1 MTATKLDPWSDQEAA
16 KLGDAWAQETD
27 NGAVCWGD
35 DASAMNSGSRP
46 EGRRTTRRV
55 RNGKRDKGPK
65 NDPFRFEG
73 EGVSFKAKLIGSET
87 VDNARGDRMCQETMQ
102 RLKAAVRASGEHK
115 QRVVLAV
122 SLQGIKIRDD
132 KSGELVFHHPVHKI
146 SFISQ
151 DTSDARAF
159 GYVCVSD
166 EGCHQFVAI
175 KTEKTASQL
184 VIALRD
190 LFQVVLE
197 MKQHEMRL
205 AREEQQQQQQTGRSS
220 ASQMHT
226 SKSADFSQRGEAQEV
241 LYEAVSGARE
251 GPSPPPPEVQPQ
263 SPQGSG
269 TPTVDDLLDLQSE
282 LDSLQQGIQQME
294 TTIAAAATL
303 ASPVS
308 SDPFDTSFVTDP
320 SQASRA
326 FFSQPATPV
335 GPAPPL
341 LPPPPP
347 ARPASS
353 CASVT
358 RVAPPPFPE
367 QRAPER
373 RPPRSLAFAPPA
385 PPPHQQPT
393 STVSLPPTPLP
404 DLFAELDP
412 LGGGRPQRSRADFF
426 RDVKSPPRRVLR
438 DLYRDG
444 NQVSGSGLADV
455 ASLVSCGGW
464 ETFEEETTTTTAPPS
479 FPPPPLPSSSSSG
492 ALASP
497 PVAIPPPPADEG
509 FCSGSNASS
518 VSPSLP
524 LGATPLLLQGSGSGD
539 IFSRSKDP
547 FADEFFAAPAAVG
560 GTLQESPAMAVF
572 GSAPAPLLPNG
583 ATMMPGG
590 SPWLLSPQEASFSR

>member
-16 KLGDAWAQETD
+16 KLGDTWAQETD

-35 DASAMNSGSRP
+35 DASAMNSAPRP

-87 VDNARGDRMCQETMQ
+87 VDNARGDRMCQDAMQ

-205 AREEQQQQQQTGRSS
+205 AREEQQQQQQTCRSS

-226 SKSADFSQRGEAQEV
+226 SKSTDFSLRGEAQEV

-251 GPSPPPPEVQPQ
+251 GLSPPPEAQPQ
-263 SPQGSG
+263 SPEGSG

-303 ASPVS
+303 ASPVCP
-308 SDPFDTSFVTDP
+308 DPFDTSFVTDP
-320 SQASRA
+320 GQASRA

-353 CASVT
+353 CASVA
-358 RVAPPPFPE
+358 RVAPPPFAE

-385 PPPHQQPT
+385 PPPHRPT

-412 LGGGRPQRSRADFF
+412 LGGGRPQQSRADFF

-444 NQVSGSGLADV
+444 SSGSADV
-455 ASLVSCGGW
+455 ASLASCGGW
-464 ETFEEETTTTTAPPS
+464 ETFEEETAPPPS
-479 FPPPPLPSSSSSG
+479 FPPPPLPDSSSSG

-497 PVAIPPPPADEG
+497 PVAIPPPTADEG

-524 LGATPLLLQGSGSGD
+524 LGATPLLLPGGGSGD

-547 FADEFFAAPAAVG
+547 FADEFFAAPAAAG
-560 GTLQESPAMAVF
+560 FQESPALGGF
-572 GSAPAPLLPNG
+572 GSAPAPLLANG
-583 ATMMPGG
+583 AMTPGG
-590 SPWLLSPQEASFSR
+590 SPWLLPPREASFSR

>member
-16 KLGDAWAQETD
+16 KLGDTWAQETD

-35 DASAMNSGSRP
+35 DASAMNSAPRP

-87 VDNARGDRMCQETMQ
+87 VDNARGDRMCQDAMQ

-205 AREEQQQQQQTGRSS
+205 AREEQQQQQQTCRSS

-226 SKSADFSQRGEAQEV
+226 SKSTDFSLRGEAQEV
-241 LYEAVSGARE
+241 LYE
-251 GPSPPPPEVQPQ
+251 
-263 SPQGSG
+263 
-269 TPTVDDLLDLQSE
+269 
-282 LDSLQQGIQQME
+282 GIQQME

-303 ASPVS
+303 ASPVCP
-308 SDPFDTSFVTDP
+308 DPFDTSFVTDP
-320 SQASRA
+320 GQASRA

-353 CASVT
+353 CASVA
-358 RVAPPPFPE
+358 RVAPPPFAE

-373 RPPRSLAFAPPA
+373 RPPRSLAFAPPV
-385 PPPHQQPT
+385 PPPHRPT

-412 LGGGRPQRSRADFF
+412 LGGGRPQQSRADFF

-444 NQVSGSGLADV
+444 SSGSADV
-455 ASLVSCGGW
+455 ASLASCGGW
-464 ETFEEETTTTTAPPS
+464 ETFEEETAPPPS
-479 FPPPPLPSSSSSG
+479 FPPPPLPDSSSSG

-497 PVAIPPPPADEG
+497 PVAIPPPTADEG

-524 LGATPLLLQGSGSGD
+524 LGATPLLLPGGGSGD

-547 FADEFFAAPAAVG
+547 FADEFFAAPAAAGFQV
-560 GTLQESPAMAVF
+560 S
-572 GSAPAPLLPNG
+572 
-583 ATMMPGG
+583 
-590 SPWLLSPQEASFSR
+590 

>member
-1 MTATKLDPWSDQEAA
+1 AA
-16 KLGDAWAQETD
+16 AGDAWAQETD

-35 DASAMNSGSRP
+35 DASAMNSGPRP

-87 VDNARGDRMCQETMQ
+87 VDNARGDRMCQDAMQ

-115 QRVVLAV
+115 QRVALAV

-226 SKSADFSQRGEAQEV
+226 SKSTDFSLRGEAQEV
-241 LYEAVSGARE
+241 LYE
-251 GPSPPPPEVQPQ
+251 
-263 SPQGSG
+263 
-269 TPTVDDLLDLQSE
+269 
-282 LDSLQQGIQQME
+282 GIQQME

-308 SDPFDTSFVTDP
+308 PDPFDTSFVTDP
-320 SQASRA
+320 GQASRA

-353 CASVT
+353 CSTAP

-367 QRAPER
+367 QRAQQC
-373 RPPRSLAFAPPA
+373 RPPQSLAFAPPA
-385 PPPHQQPT
+385 PPHPQQPT

-412 LGGGRPQRSRADFF
+412 LGAGRPQRSRADFF

-444 NQVSGSGLADV
+444 TGG
-455 ASLVSCGGW
+455 SCGGW
-464 ETFEEETTTTTAPPS
+464 ETFEEETTTAPPS
-479 FPPPPLPSSSSSG
+479 FPPPPLPSLSSSG
-492 ALASP
+492 TLASP
-497 PVAIPPPPADEG
+497 PVAIPPPADEG

-524 LGATPLLLQGSGSGD
+524 LGATPLMLPGSGSGD

-547 FADEFFAAPAAVG
+547 FADEFFAAPAATG
-560 GTLQESPAMAVF
+560 GGLQV
-572 GSAPAPLLPNG
+572 
-583 ATMMPGG
+583 
-590 SPWLLSPQEASFSR
+590 SF